1 MRFSIITA
9 TKNNQETIL
18 KTLQSIKIQ
27 NYNDFELIIID
38 ANSKD
43 KTIELIKNFNLQN
56 TSIKNQKGI
65 GVYQAFN
72 QGIKLS
78 KGEIIIIL
86 NADDFFADNNT
97 LRKLDTIFNEDKSV
111 QFIISNVKI
120 LGKKNN
126 LIRNYTVKNFIPFM
140 FYFGHMPPHPGV
152 FVKKEVYNKCELYS
166 EEFENAGDFE
176 FFLRIFIKNKFKY
189 KKINQH
195 FVSMT
200 YGGKSN
206 KNIKSFIK
214 NTQEIKK
221 ALILNG
227 LFSSYIFIMI
237 RFLIKIFQFNVK

>member
-9 TKNNQETIL
+9 TKNNEETIL
-18 KTLQSIKIQ
+18 KTLKSIKIQ
-27 NYNDFELIIID
+27 KFNDFELIIID

-56 TSIKNQKGI
+56 TIIKKQNGI

-120 LGKKNN
+120 LGKKE
-126 LIRNYTVKNFIPFM
+126 R
-140 FYFGHMPPHPGV
+140 
-152 FVKKEVYNKCELYS
+152 ELGS
-166 EEFENAGDFE
+166 C
-176 FFLRIFIKNKFKY
+176 I
-189 KKINQH
+189 
-195 FVSMT
+195 
-200 YGGKSN
+200 
-206 KNIKSFIK
+206 
-214 NTQEIKK
+214 
-221 ALILNG
+221 
-227 LFSSYIFIMI
+227 
-237 RFLIKIFQFNVK
+237 